1 MHPIKVKEP
10 LELLGVDLI
19 GPLPVSDEGFRYAC
33 TFVDFYTKFVDF
45 FPLKDKSAFG
55 VSKCILSFIHR
66 WGKPGRILSDQE
78 CEFCASV
85 NDELC
90 KAYGIKRSVTSAYHP
105 QTNGL
110 AERTNRTLKTRLAKL
125 CNTKMSDWPDYLE
138 EVAYSMRTQKQKST
152 GFTPYHLMFGRQ
164 HRPIDQDDMELEVEE
179 EGLSPADESTDT
191 SCHEEKVNAAQERQ
205 TADYNRRKKKGSKIY
220 DLSVGMHVLQ
230 SNLRNESMEPK
241 WTGPYKILDIDCNQ
255 RVALETVK
263 NGKKLNRRVSYN
275 QLRPLSPQLDS
286 LHACQACQLTTRLTR
301 KLRPLTRSVASP
313 ASTHYCTSH
322 TYCNFFTDSSC
333 SVYYFCDFVDYS
345 APAKTATMEEDRK
358 SYKASTDSPL
368 LHGGDEEVT
377 GEDVGERE
385 GEVVGDTTP
394 TYGERQFGD
403 FSPHPLP
410 AFQQEQQMP
419 VLSPHPQQPQP
430 ATSTV

>member
-1 MHPIKVKEP
+1 MH
-10 LELLGVDLI
+10 
-19 GPLPVSDEGFRYAC
+19 AC
-33 TFVDFYTKFVDF
+33 LWTSRNTKFVDF

-55 VSKCILSFIHR
+55 VSKCIRSFIHR
-66 WGKPGRILSDQE
+66 WGKPGRILSDQGR
-78 CEFCASV
+78 EFCASV

-125 CNTKMSDWPDYLE
+125 CNTKISDWPDYLE

-191 SCHEEKVNAAQERQ
+191 SCSLEGLREEKVNAAQEKQ
-205 TADYNRRKKKGSKIY
+205 TAGYNRRKKNGRKIY

-230 SNLRNESMEPK
+230 SNLRNESRKGGKMEPK

-263 NGKKLNRRVSYN
+263 NGKKLNRRVFYN
-275 QLRPLSPQLDS
+275 QLRPYLHSQLHDARSSEKIQEQLPTSNNRRGLRISPELQVLVT
-286 LHACQACQLTTRLTR
+286 LRYVATGNYQLTLGDCTDMSQ
-301 KLRPLTRSVASP
+301 PSVSKIVKNVCIAIASLAREYIKFPNP
-313 ASTHYCTSH
+313 AS
-322 TYCNFFTDSSC
+322 
-333 SVYYFCDFVDYS
+333 
-345 APAKTATMEEDRK
+345 
-358 SYKASTDSPL
+358 
-368 LHGGDEEVT
+368 
-377 GEDVGERE
+377 E
-385 GEVVGDTTP
+385 GEIMQ
-394 TYGERQFGD
+394 QFSD
-403 FSPHPLP
+403 FAGMPGVIGWGAGCRDIPL
-410 AFQQEQQMP
+410 QEG
-419 VLSPHPQQPQP
+419 VLFY
-430 ATSTV
+430 